1 MIQESKQ
8 IIEILKLDI
17 LKIIFSSPYKR
28 DENLKKCVAMPKIVS
43 GKSVFQFETFKGN
56 QAFHENVSFET
67 LFDAVLERFENTFS
81 QMQIFTKEYIY
92 SLKLSKK
99 GKLLQTRC
107 KNQEYT
113 ENISNL
119 SHNKKKNY
127 IIDVENAPQVLVD
140 LGIITNDGK
149 IINSMYDKFK
159 QICRFCEMIDDV
171 VSKDEREE
179 YNIVDFGCGKSYLTF
194 VVYHYFTKIKG
205 KKVNITGLDLKKD
218 VIEKCNSL
226 SKKYG
231 CENLTFLCMD
241 VKDYVPKNKVDMVI
255 ALHACDIA
263 TDYALYSAY
272 KWNSDYIFSVPCCQH
287 EMNKNIKNNTN
298 SMFCDYGLI
307 KERFCALAT
316 DTIRAKLLE
325 SVGFS
330 VDILEFVS
338 PEFSPKNTLIR
349 ARHSGKI
356 NFGKKKKA
364 LSQIK
369 DFENMFECKIT
380 LQKLLYP
387 EE

>member
-8 IIEILKLDI
+8 IIEILNLDI
-17 LKIIFSSPYKR
+17 LKIIFSSPYKK
-28 DENLKKCVAMPKIVS
+28 DENLKKCIVKPLIVS
-43 GKSVFQFETFKGN
+43 GKNVFQFETFKAN
-56 QAFHENVSFET
+56 QAFHVNVSPEDFCN
-67 LFDAVLERFENTFS
+67 AVLERFENSFC
-81 QMQIFTKEYIY
+81 QMQVFTKEYIY

-107 KNQEYT
+107 KNQEYS
-113 ENISNL
+113 ENTPDL

-149 IINSMYDKFK
+149 IKNGMFDKFK

-194 VVYHYFTKIKG
+194 VVYHYFTKIRG

-231 CENLTFLCMD
+231 CENLEFLCMD
-241 VKDYVPKNKVDMVI
+241 VKDYVPKNKVHMVI

-287 EMNKNIKNNTN
+287 EMNKNIKNNSN

-325 SVGFS
+325 SVGFG

-349 ARHSGKI
+349 AKRSSKI
-356 NFGKKKKA
+356 NFGKKKAA
-364 LSQIK
+364 LSQIQE
-369 DFENMFECKIT
+369 FEKMFDCKIT